1 MMRIAEKVAGPGR
14 RTLPVV
20 AAVLALTTGCNFD
33 VSNPGPLQ
41 DEALDDRGSHLALVT
56 GAERAVAAGLA
67 QFAHSGGASAREVQA
82 SGSTGFAGITL
93 FEELGQLDPGHDGG
107 GGGGFGN
114 VHQA

>member
-1 MMRIAEKVAGPGR
+1 MRTNEKVAGAGR
-14 RTLPVV
+14 RVAPVI
-20 AAVLALTTGCNFD
+20 AAALMMIAGCNFD

-41 DEALDDRGSHLALVT
+41 DAALDDRGSHLALVT
-56 GAERAVAAGLA
+56 GAERAIAAGLS

-82 SGSTGFAGITL
+82 SGSTGHAGITL
-93 FEELGQLDPGHDGG
+93 FEELGQLDPGKDGG